1 MTHRARR
8 SRCSSQADGS
18 RLRSVRGFAVFAV
31 STLVA
36 LTWLACGA
44 RTGLLVGDA
53 EAKDAGT
60 ETTGGSPGLPDS
72 GMARAG
78 SGIRDAAPDAP
89 PDAPVVVPD
98 CADAGVTYIYLMT
111 DQRELLSFYPPTGA
125 FTTIGTIA
133 CPANFGETPF
143 SMAVNRAGVAY
154 VLFTDGSLF
163 QVSTRSALCNS
174 TPFLVGQ
181 HGFVTFGMGFA
192 SNPKDAGETLYVDQ
206 IDHTTDSASSGLASI
221 NLQTYQLSYI
231 GPFNDPTLAGGE
243 LTGTGDSQLF
253 GYFFHLMGEG
263 GALLQIDRDSGKAL
277 SAKQLPVGNNQ
288 SSEAFAFWGG
298 DFYIFTSPDGGPT
311 TVTRYSPDTSALDV
325 VATRPGRIVG
335 AGVSTCAPQH

>member
-1 MTHRARR
+1 M
-8 SRCSSQADGS
+8 
-18 RLRSVRGFAVFAV
+18 RGFAVFAA
-31 STLVA
+31 STFVA

-44 RTGLLVGDA
+44 RTGLLLSNDV
-53 EAKDAGT
+53 AKDAGT
-60 ETTGGSPGLPDS
+60 DAAGGNAALPDA

-78 SGIRDAAPDAP
+78 AGVRDAAPDAP
-89 PDAPVVVPD
+89 PDAPVTVTD

-111 DQRELLSFYPPTGA
+111 DQRELLSFYPPTGTFA
-125 FTTIGTIA
+125 PIGTIV
-133 CPANFGETPF
+133 CPAHFGETPF

-154 VLFTDGSLF
+154 VLFTDGNLF
-163 QVSTRSALCNS
+163 QVSTLSALCTP
-174 TPFLVGQ
+174 TPFRVGQ

-206 IDHTTDSASSGLASI
+206 IDHTTDAASSGLASI

-253 GYFFHLMGEG
+253 GYFFHLQGEG
-263 GALLQIDRDSGKAL
+263 GALLEIDRESGQTL

-298 DFYIFTSPDGGPT
+298 DFYIFTSPQGGPT
-311 TVTRYSPDTSALDV
+311 TVTRYSPGGSGLAV